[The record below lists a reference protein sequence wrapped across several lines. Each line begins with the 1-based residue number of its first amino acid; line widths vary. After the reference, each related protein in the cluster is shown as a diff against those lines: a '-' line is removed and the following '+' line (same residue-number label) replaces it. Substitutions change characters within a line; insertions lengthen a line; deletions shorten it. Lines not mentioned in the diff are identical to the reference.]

1 MTQKLYEVDVLD
13 HVEIRL
19 SDGKKLSAKMWM
31 PRPTEV
37 VMEGVAEVF
46 PVVLEAIP
54 YRKDDVCLIDDA
66 VRFGYV
72 SERGYVCVR
81 LDLRGSGDSEGVLDD
96 EYSPREQLDICEVI
110 EWLAAQQWC
119 NGNVGMTGISWSGFN
134 SLQVASHTPEHL
146 KAIITTCSTDDRYDN
161 DVHYMGGSLLAF
173 YMNWWGAIMHEF
185 NVRPPDP
192 ALVGDSWKS
201 RFIERLSENTNLSE
215 LWMSHQRRDAYWK
228 QGSVIENYDAI
239 QCAVMAV
246 GGWADSYTD
255 AILRLMKGLNK
266 TPCNQAII
274 GPWGHTWP
282 ERGVPGPSIGYL
294 QACVRWWD
302 KWLKGINNGAQNDP
316 TIRFYTQDSAHSTP
330 DMTDRDGAWYQAD
343 AFHTGA
349 DAEAMIM
356 PFGGALACEPST
368 DPESFTEIVDASRV
382 KHRSALVT
390 GTQVDTWL
398 PMGSPIDL
406 PQEQTPD
413 DKRSLCFTSA
423 PLEEDL
429 VISGQPVVK
438 LRVGVDGRQGFV
450 FARLCDVWPDGTSEL
465 ITRGNLN
472 LCHRN
477 SHEFPEPCVP
487 GESYDVAIPLKNV
500 SQRIPVGH
508 RLRVSLS
515 TSYWIWIWP
524 SAVMAPVTVDMA
536 HSGLCLPPAPDGLS
550 ELKVPFEPAV
560 NAPAP
565 SVKQLRETHPYCRR
579 FVDEETGEVVYR
591 RSTDGRGDQLTP
603 SGLRFWGSEHT
614 DYRINPDD
622 PLTASMNTV
631 RQSGFERPGW
641 KATSKLES
649 KMCCDLDD
657 FIVTTHMAIAY
668 NGKNIHDE
676 TSTVRIPRD
685 FN

>member
-37 VMEGVAEVF
+37 VMEGAAEGTTEGAAESF

-72 SERGYVCVR
+72 SERGYVCIR

-316 TIRFYTQDSAHSTP
+316 TIRFYTHD
-330 DMTDRDGAWYQAD
+330 
-343 AFHTGA
+343 
-349 DAEAMIM
+349 
-356 PFGGALACEPST
+356 
-368 DPESFTEIVDASRV
+368 
-382 KHRSALVT
+382 
-390 GTQVDTWL
+390 
-398 PMGSPIDL
+398 
-406 PQEQTPD
+406 
-413 DKRSLCFTSA
+413 
-423 PLEEDL
+423 
-429 VISGQPVVK
+429 
-438 LRVGVDGRQGFV
+438 RQGWCLV
-450 FARLCDVWPDGTSEL
+450 SGGR
-465 ITRGNLN
+465 
-472 LCHRN
+472 
-477 SHEFPEPCVP
+477 VP
-487 GESYDVAIPLKNV
+487 
-500 SQRIPVGH
+500 
-508 RLRVSLS
+508 
-515 TSYWIWIWP
+515 
-524 SAVMAPVTVDMA
+524 
-536 HSGLCLPPAPDGLS
+536 
-550 ELKVPFEPAV
+550 
-560 NAPAP
+560 
-565 SVKQLRETHPYCRR
+565 
-579 FVDEETGEVVYR
+579 YR
-591 RSTDGRGDQLTP
+591 R
-603 SGLRFWGSEHT
+603 
-614 DYRINPDD
+614 
-622 PLTASMNTV
+622 
-631 RQSGFERPGW
+631 
-641 KATSKLES
+641 
-649 KMCCDLDD
+649 
-657 FIVTTHMAIAY
+657 
-668 NGKNIHDE
+668 
-676 TSTVRIPRD
+676 
-685 FN
+685 